1 MHLTHCL
8 LTRWK
13 GGSGLTMGHAMPRV
27 WWRSTLHKFPQ
38 HLLQGWWNHLAAK
51 SLQSCQKE
59 SISVQTGQE
68 NNAYKSHAGKEQSI
82 IIWQKYVER
91 LFPNTITITQ
101 GSPLLQPADKT
112 RSVEL
117 WVRGASS
124 LLARRNHLLSCSWT
138 RAAPSLVRYAA
149 APSAQTLLS
158 ILLCNAV
165 KEIALELV
173 RRPQNKQHTSSVF
186 IPFLP
191 GC

>member
-1 MHLTHCL
+1 MHCL

-27 WWRSTLHKFPQ
+27 WRRSTLHKFPQ

-101 GSPLLQPADKT
+101 GSPSLQPADKT

-117 WVRGASS
+117 WLRGASS

-138 RAAPSLVRYAA
+138 RAAPSLVHYAA

-173 RRPQNKQHTSSVF
+173 RRPQKKQHTSSVF